1 MLLLLQPLFL
11 LSGVARRTVIV
22 MCKGRVRSAAALED
36 STRHVSFSEG
46 AELSIRLQLTLHAVA
61 ARGERRLAN
70 LIRQLLLLLEPA
82 ILLRLYC
89 YTIRLSLVVCTSL
102 LELRIELSRFV
113 IPVVLAS
120 LVPTLQRMACGH
132 EAQRTRRRA
141 CAQAAAAAWRRR
153 TFLPM
158 STRPIR
164 LRLFFFGLTTTST
177 NPSLPHVCA
186 QSLPTELFI
195 WPAAFYQY
203 TYMLMLASPRQAFY
217 LATFFSIQQ
226 TSFAPKTG
234 GACLYMP
241 QAGHWLASFEVI
253 GYTQGPG

>member
-164 LRLFFFGLTTTST
+164 LRLFFFGLTTTSRT
-177 NPSLPHVCA
+177 HV
-186 QSLPTELFI
+186 LVRMRTK
-195 WPAAFYQY
+195 
-203 TYMLMLASPRQAFY
+203 LAHRTFY
-217 LATFFSIQQ
+217 LASGFLSIYIH
-226 TSFAPKTG
+226 ADARLAKTG
-234 GACLYMP
+234 FLF
-241 QAGHWLASFEVI
+241 GHLFFNTTNVFCAKNGWDMLVYAPGWSLASQF
-253 GYTQGPG
+253 